1 MSKDLILDGD
11 SDYATLGAPDTYTA
25 RVDGIG
31 GSLLRAGDVNGVV
44 KAMTEAQTLLGNALT
59 LKGVRTD
66 LTARLAQILA
76 DDGSLRNGTS
86 FPSSP
91 VPLVGDLFYRTDG
104 AKTLY
109 IYDGT
114 AWKTMFEGGGGGS
127 IDHGTL
133 SGLADSDHAAHI
145 DVDGSKDF
153 TGEQQ
158 MEMATP
164 RFRFKGTEANAVEY
178 GIGEDGGLFYVWENT
193 GTEGTPVW
201 FARFS
206 FNTTGAA
213 FTLAGSSVTLPPIT
227 NGTHTHAAAGSG
239 GILAGNGVTHQVSS
253 FTDAT
258 IDTTKTPTGTTLD
271 IVVPAGGKVL
281 LVASA
286 FVNVV
291 TSGTASN
298 VSMRI
303 YRDGV
308 NVGSVP
314 LNSAGVNNAD
324 IAAPITTVDTPATG
338 TRTYTVELISDT
350 ASVST
355 VTLTDIR
362 LSAFTVA

>member
-44 KAMTEAQTLLGNALT
+44 KAMTEAQTLLGNALA

-66 LTARLAQILA
+66 LVARLAQILA

-86 FPSSP
+86 FPSTP

-178 GIGEDGGLFYVWENT
+178 GIGEDGGLFYIWENI
-193 GTEGTPVW
+193 GTEGTPSW
-201 FARFS
+201 FARFAFDTS
-206 FNTTGAA
+206 GAA
-213 FTLAGSSVTLPPIT
+213 FTLTGTSITLPPILT
-227 NGTHTHAAAGSG
+227 PTIASMVNATHDHVDGAGGGLLGADSVGITQLKIAAKSFVSASYTGSAGTTQTFATGPYFFG
-239 GILAGNGVTHQVSS
+239 D
-253 FTDAT
+253 FT
-258 IDTTKTPTGTTLD
+258 IDPSLSNNGNIQIVKQHTTADGGTPTRLWTLID
-271 IVVPAGGKVL
+271 
-281 LVASA
+281 
-286 FVNVV
+286 
-291 TSGTASN
+291 
-298 VSMRI
+298 
-303 YRDGV
+303 DGV
-308 NVGSVP
+308 G
-314 LNSAGVNNAD
+314 G
-324 IAAPITTVDTPATG
+324 G
-338 TRTYTVELISDT
+338 G
-350 ASVST
+350 T
-355 VTLTDIR
+355 VTV
-362 LSAFTVA
+362 TVSWNEFDTVV